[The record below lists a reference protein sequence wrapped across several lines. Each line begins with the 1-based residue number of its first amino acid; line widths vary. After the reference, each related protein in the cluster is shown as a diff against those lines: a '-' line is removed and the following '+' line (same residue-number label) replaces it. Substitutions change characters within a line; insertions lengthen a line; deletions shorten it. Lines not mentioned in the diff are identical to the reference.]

1 MKKLLTL
8 IAVFASFTMW
18 AQTQVSG
25 TVTDA
30 DGQPLPGANIVLDG
44 TTGAVSDF
52 DGNFS
57 LSTDQQPP
65 FTLTVSSVGFVSK
78 TVDVTSAS
86 GALTIQLSEGSTQ
99 LDEIVVSAS
108 RMAERIFESPV
119 TVEKFSL
126 QKIQN
131 TPSADYFNG
140 LANLK
145 GVSLVE
151 AGLVFNQVQIRG
163 FSDIYNEGLVT
174 LVDGMNNQMPVFGFA
189 VGNLI
194 GLNELDVQSI
204 ELVPGAA
211 SALYGADAYKGILF
225 LNSKNPFDHQGISVK
240 IKQGITEQDT
250 AGQND
255 FTEISVRMATQLS
268 DKLAIKAS
276 LSHKEGTDWSA
287 QDYRHSVDGVIIDN
301 YAANSPDYNAVNEE
315 GEITFSTPLI
325 WDQLA
330 GVAGNSAISGF
341 TNYSPNY
348 FGTILSSGFND
359 VDMFGSETSNTKAN
373 LAIHYRPNENSEIS
387 LQSLIGTGTAP
398 LSTGGTRYHLDDVQ
412 IEQHKLEYKSGGLT
426 SRIYFTKE
434 DAGETLVAQLMSIA
448 LQQRSTYPQADGSV
462 ATGIQSGWGLTYL
475 KTYLGALAGAKGYIT
490 DPTNPLSVLNGVGL
504 LIGDFQN
511 HIFGNATPNPDP
523 TTAPIVPY
531 LPNEATAAL
540 TIDDLFG
547 GPGSTQAAHNAAR
560 AAADA
565 GMLKPGTSEYQAAFN
580 EISNISANNL
590 GAGAKIVDVSKIYNY
605 EIDYDFEDKL
615 SVGQLIVGANLR
627 QYNLNTQGTL
637 YTDYDKPIEYQ
648 EYGAYAQLKRNIFD
662 DKVTLT
668 GSLRYDKQTVLEE
681 GNITPRLG
689 LLFNLSEN
697 QNIRFS
703 AQQGFRNPTNQDK
716 FIGYNQ
722 GTYTILGS
730 SRDNIERFSQTL
742 PLRNSVRDANGNH
755 QNLHT
760 FTGEEVL
767 GNGYDIFSGVAVDLD
782 YVKPEVVT
790 MFELGYRYNISDLT
804 LDISAYFS
812 NYQDKIAGKY
822 VNVPVLTN
830 NNGTTYADAAAAIAA
845 DNYYGFQVDSN
856 LDEEFNAY
864 GVSLEATKSFSNN
877 LSANLV
883 YEYNQKDYEEN
894 SSVTSFVSWNTPD
907 HRVKGGLNYTNGLF
921 SLNTNVRYNSAYYY
935 ESSFFS
941 ADIDSNTVIDAKAS
955 FALPALNATLEIGGN
970 NIGGDNYVSL
980 PGSGLIG
987 SVYYTGLRIDI

>member
-65 FTLTVSSVGFVSK
+65 FSLTVSSVGFESA
-78 TVDVTSAS
+78 TIEVTSATGS
-86 GALTIQLSEGSTQ
+86 LTIQLSEGSTQ

-126 QKIQN
+126 QEIEN

-240 IKQGITEQDT
+240 IKQGVTDQDT

-255 FTEISVRMATQLS
+255 FTEISARMATQLS

-276 LSHKEGTDWSA
+276 FSHKEGTDWSA
-287 QDYRHSVDGVIIDN
+287 QDYRHSVNGVIFDDYPTN
-301 YAANSPDYNAVNEE
+301 APDYNAVNEE
-315 GEITFSTPLI
+315 GEIAFSTALI
-325 WDQLA
+325 FDQLV
-330 GVAGNSAISGF
+330 GVTGNPAFSALAPI
-341 TNYSPNY
+341 SPNY
-348 FGTILSSGFND
+348 FGTILSTGFND

-373 LAIHYRPNENSEIS
+373 LAIHYRPNSKSEITI
-387 LQSLIGTGTAP
+387 QSLLGTGTAP
-398 LSTGGTRYHLDDVQ
+398 LSTGGTRYHLDDVEIQ
-412 IEQHKLEYKSGGLT
+412 QHKVEYQSGGLT
-426 SRIYFTKE
+426 SRFYYTKE

-448 LQQRSTYPQADGSV
+448 LQQQSSYPSG
-462 ATGIQSGWGLTYL
+462 ATGIQQGWGLTYL
-475 KTYLGALAGAKGYIT
+475 QTYLGAIGQVEYPPALYAAQYQANPLFGVGALLTGVATQIQTVAGTYAASGGT
-490 DPTNPLSVLNGVGL
+490 TTNPATLTFD
-504 LIGDFQN
+504 DFL
-511 HIFGNATPNPDP
+511 G
-523 TTAPIVPY
+523 Y
-531 LPNEATAAL
+531 
-540 TIDDLFG
+540 
-547 GPGSTQAAHNAAR
+547 STQPFHDAAR
-560 AAADA
+560 LAADA
-565 GMLKPGTSEYQAAFN
+565 GMLKPGTSAFDAAFDTAS
-580 EISNISANNL
+580 EISADNL
-590 GAGAKIVDVSKIYNY
+590 GAGAKIIDVSKIYNY

-615 SVGQLIVGANLR
+615 SIGQLIVGANLR
-627 QYNLNTQGTL
+627 QYSLDTKGTL
-637 YTDYDKPIEYQ
+637 YTDYNEPIEYQ

-662 DKVTLT
+662 DNITLT
-668 GSLRYDKQTVLEE
+668 GSLRYDKQTVLED

-689 LLFNLSEN
+689 LLFNLSDN
-697 QNIRFS
+697 QNIRLS

-716 FIGYNQ
+716 FIGYSQ

-730 SRDNIERFSQTL
+730 SKESIERFNQTVG
-742 PLRNSVRDANGNH
+742 LRNGEV
-755 QNLHT
+755 HT
-760 FTGEEVL
+760 YTGPEVL
-767 GNGYDIFSGVAVDLD
+767 NNAFDILSGQAVDLD
-782 YVKPEVVT
+782 YVKAETVT
-790 MFELGYRYNISDLT
+790 MLELGYRFNSPDFT
-804 LDISAYFS
+804 LDISGYYS
-812 NYQDKIAGKY
+812 NYQDKIAGKFI
-822 VNVPVLTN
+822 NSPVLTSSLP
-830 NNGTTYADAAAAIAA
+830 TVEAALAGGSF
-845 DNYYGFQVDSN
+845 YGFQVDSN

-864 GVSLEATKSFSNN
+864 GVSLEAIKSFSNN
-877 LSANLV
+877 LNVNLV
-883 YEYNQKDYEEN
+883 YEYNQKDYDDNDEI
-894 SSVTSFVSWNTPD
+894 TSFISWNTPD
-907 HRVKGGLNYTNGLF
+907 HRLKAGVNYTKGYF
-921 SLNTNVRYNSAYYY
+921 SLSGNLRYNSEYYY

-941 ADIDSNTVIDAKAS
+941 NTIDSNTVIDAKAS
-955 FALPALNATLEIGGN
+955 FDLPSLNAVLEIGGN

>member
-1 MKKLLTL
+1 MKKLLIL
-8 IAVFASFTMW
+8 ITVFASTMIW

-44 TTGAVSDF
+44 STGAVSDF

-57 LSTDQQPP
+57 LTTDQQPP
-65 FTLTVSSVGFVSK
+65 FSLTVSSVGFESS

-86 GALTIQLSEGSTQ
+86 GLLTIQLSEGNTQ

-126 QKIQN
+126 QKIEN

-240 IKQGITEQDT
+240 VKQGITEQDT
-250 AGQND
+250 AGSND

-315 GEITFSTPLI
+315 GEIAFSTPLI
-325 WDQLA
+325 FDQLV
-330 GVAGNSAISGF
+330 GVTGNPAFSALAPI
-341 TNYSPNY
+341 SPNY

-359 VDMFGSETSNTKAN
+359 VDMFGAETNNTKAN
-373 LAIHYRPNENSEIS
+373 LAIHYRPNEDSEIS

-448 LQQRSTYPQADGSV
+448 LQQQSSYPSGAS
-462 ATGIQSGWGLTYL
+462 GIQDGWGLTYL
-475 KTYLGALAGAKGYIT
+475 QTYLGAIGLQEYPTATYGAQYAANPLFGVGAVLTGVATQIQTVAGAYAASGGT
-490 DPTNPLSVLNGVGL
+490 TTNP
-504 LIGDFQN
+504 
-511 HIFGNATPNPDP
+511 ATLTFDE
-523 TTAPIVPY
+523 Y
-531 LPNEATAAL
+531 L
-540 TIDDLFG
+540 G
-547 GPGSTQAAHNAAR
+547 YSTQPFHDAAR

-565 GMLKPGTSEYQAAFN
+565 GMLKPGTPEFDEAFDAA
-580 EISNISANNL
+580 SKISANNL
-590 GAGAKIVDVSKIYNY
+590 GAGAKIIDVSKIYNY

-615 SVGQLIVGANLR
+615 SIGQLIVGANLR
-627 QYNLNTQGTL
+627 HYNLNTQGTL
-637 YTDYDKPIEYQ
+637 YTDYDNKPIEYQ

-662 DKVTLT
+662 DKVTFS

-716 FIGYNQ
+716 FIGYSQ
-722 GTYTILGS
+722 GRMTILGS
-730 SRDNIERFSQTL
+730 SKESIERFRQTVDL
-742 PLRNSVRDANGNH
+742 SNGVE
-755 QNLHT
+755 HT
-760 FTGEEVL
+760 FTGPYVMQ
-767 GNGYDIFSGVAVDLD
+767 NAFDIYSGDAVSLD
-782 YVKPEVVT
+782 YVKPETVT
-790 MFELGYRYNISDLT
+790 MLELGYRYNISDLT
-804 LDISAYFS
+804 LDVSAYYS
-812 NYQDKIAGKY
+812 NYQDKIAGKFI
-822 VNVPVLTN
+822 NSPVLTSTL
-830 NNGTTYADAAAAIAA
+830 TTAQAAIAGGSF
-845 DNYYGFQVDSN
+845 YEFQVDSN

-864 GVSLEATKSFSNN
+864 GVSLEATKSISNS

-907 HRVKGGLNYTNGLF
+907 HRIKGGLNYTKGAF
-921 SLNTNVRYNSAYYY
+921 SLNANARYHSEYDY

-941 ADIDSNTVIDAKAS
+941 DTIESNTVIDAKAS
-955 FALPALNATLEIGGN
+955 FALPALKATLEIGGN

>member
-57 LSTDQQPP
+57 LSTEQQPP
-65 FTLTVSSVGFVSK
+65 FSLTVSSVGFESAKVE
-78 TVDVTSAS
+78 VTSATGS
-86 GALTIQLSEGSTQ
+86 LTIQLSEGSTQ

-126 QKIQN
+126 QEIEN

-240 IKQGITEQDT
+240 IKQGVTDQDT

-255 FTEISVRMATQLS
+255 FTEISARMATQLS
-268 DKLAIKAS
+268 DKVAIKAS

-287 QDYRHSVDGVIIDN
+287 QDYRHSVNGVIFDDYPTN
-301 YAANSPDYNAVNEE
+301 APDYNAVNEE
-315 GEITFSTPLI
+315 GEIAFSTALI
-325 WDQLA
+325 FDQLV
-330 GVAGNSAISGF
+330 GVTGNPAFSALAPI
-341 TNYSPNY
+341 SPNY
-348 FGTILSSGFND
+348 FGTILSTGFND

-373 LAIHYRPNENSEIS
+373 LAIHYRPNSKSEITI
-387 LQSLIGTGTAP
+387 QSLLGTGTAP
-398 LSTGGTRYHLDDVQ
+398 LSTGGTRYHLDDVEIQ
-412 IEQHKLEYKSGGLT
+412 QHKVEYQSGGLT
-426 SRIYFTKE
+426 SRFYYTKE

-448 LQQRSTYPQADGSV
+448 LQQQSSYPSG
-462 ATGIQSGWGLTYL
+462 ATGIQQGWGLTYL
-475 KTYLGALAGAKGYIT
+475 QTYLGAIGQVEYPPALYAAQYQANPLFGVGALLTGVATQIQTVAGTYAASGGT
-490 DPTNPLSVLNGVGL
+490 TTNPASLTFD
-504 LIGDFQN
+504 DFL
-511 HIFGNATPNPDP
+511 G
-523 TTAPIVPY
+523 Y
-531 LPNEATAAL
+531 
-540 TIDDLFG
+540 
-547 GPGSTQAAHNAAR
+547 STQPFHDAAR
-560 AAADA
+560 LAADA
-565 GMLKPGTSEYQAAFN
+565 GMLKPGTSAFDAAFDAAS
-580 EISNISANNL
+580 EISADNL
-590 GAGAKIVDVSKIYNY
+590 GAGAKIIDVSKIYNY

-615 SVGQLIVGANLR
+615 SIGQLIVGANLR
-627 QYNLNTQGTL
+627 QYSLDTKGTL
-637 YTDYDKPIEYQ
+637 YTDYNEPIEYQ

-662 DKVTLT
+662 DNITLT
-668 GSLRYDKQTVLEE
+668 GSLRYDKQTVLED

-689 LLFNLSEN
+689 LLFNLSDN
-697 QNIRFS
+697 QNIRLS

-716 FIGYNQ
+716 FIGYSQ

-730 SRDNIERFSQTL
+730 SKESIERFNQTVG
-742 PLRNSVRDANGNH
+742 LRNGEV
-755 QNLHT
+755 HT
-760 FTGEEVL
+760 YTGPEVL
-767 GNGYDIFSGVAVDLD
+767 NNAFDILSGQAVDLD
-782 YVKPEVVT
+782 YVKAETVT
-790 MFELGYRYNISDLT
+790 MLELGYRFNSPDFT
-804 LDISAYFS
+804 LDISGYYS
-812 NYQDKIAGKY
+812 NYQDKIAGKFI
-822 VNVPVLTN
+822 NSPVLTSSLP
-830 NNGTTYADAAAAIAA
+830 TVEAALAGGSF
-845 DNYYGFQVDSN
+845 YGFQVDSN

-864 GVSLEATKSFSNN
+864 GVSLEAIKSFSNN
-877 LSANLV
+877 LNVNLV
-883 YEYNQKDYEEN
+883 YEYNQKDYDDNDEI
-894 SSVTSFVSWNTPD
+894 TSFISWNTPD
-907 HRVKGGLNYTNGLF
+907 HRLKAGVNYTKGYF
-921 SLNTNVRYNSAYYY
+921 SLSGNLRYNSEYYY

-941 ADIDSNTVIDAKAS
+941 NTIDSNTVIDAKAS
-955 FALPALNATLEIGGN
+955 FDLPSLNAVLEIGGN